1 MVSNASYT
9 TNCLAP
15 LAKVVHEKFGL
26 IEELTTTVD
35 TMTATQLTG
44 EGAQPWRQGLARRPM
59 CISEHHSFVHG
70 RRQGCGQR
78 HPRIGVHRCGG
89 RVHAQLMMRAKGYP
103 APTFKPVQ
111 KWCFMIY
118 GSMSNSDGMT
128 GPRLDFE
135 PAELMAPGEISFTSD
150 PQHGKKPCSQEMCD
164 RAVAYFTFGRPG
176 VQHFGSTSSKTV
188 SDAQTMQQLFG
199 SRESEDTHSVGTGI
213 GSRSVLHH
221 PIPGVS
227 NTVLRLSASAR

>member
-26 IEELTTTVD
+26 VEELMTTVD

-44 EGAQPWRQGLARRPM
+44 EGPSRGGKDWRG
-59 CISEHHSFVHG
+59 G
-70 RRQGCGQR
+70 RCASQNIIPSSTGAAKVVGNVI
-78 HPRIGVHRCGG
+78 PELGYTDVEG

-111 KWCFMIY
+111 KWCFMLN

-128 GPRLDFE
+128 GPRLDVE
-135 PAELMAPGEISFTSD
+135 PAELVAP
-150 PQHGKKPCSQEMCD
+150 
-164 RAVAYFTFGRPG
+164 R
-176 VQHFGSTSSKTV
+176 
-188 SDAQTMQQLFG
+188 
-199 SRESEDTHSVGTGI
+199 
-213 GSRSVLHH
+213 
-221 PIPGVS
+221 
-227 NTVLRLSASAR
+227 